1 MCVIILFLSQTCK
14 YNQTHF
20 SGGIF
25 ETGTLLGCL
34 RKIQGWNL
42 SSILFEYRSF
52 AGSLARSANERFIEV
67 RIYFLPH
74 KSDV

>member
-1 MCVIILFLSQTCK
+1 MYTSA
-14 YNQTHF
+14 HF
-20 SGGIF
+20 SAGIF

-67 RIYFLPH
+67 RLHILSYNFRCLILTL
-74 KSDV
+74 